1 MNTLS
6 PVPSATTSSAASAA
20 LPAATRKP
28 QVHGLFDQA
37 TWTVT
42 YVVHDGPGTACAI
55 IDSVLDYDPKSGR
68 TRTTSAD
75 QVIAY
80 VKAHDL
86 QLQWILETH
95 AHADH
100 LSAAPYLQQHLG
112 GRIAIGARITG
123 VQKVFKGLFN
133 LEPEFAVDGSQFD
146 VLLGDDQVIEF
157 GALSARVM
165 SVPGHTPACVAY
177 QVGDAVFVGDTLFMP
192 DVGTARCDFPG
203 GDART
208 LYASVRRILSLPG
221 DTRLFMCHDY
231 PPSGRPIAFETTVAA
246 QRRANIHV
254 HDGISEE
261 RFVQMRTKR
270 DATLEMPVLILP
282 AVQINVRAGRMPPE
296 EANGTAYLKIPLNAL

>member
-28 QVHGLFDQA
+28 QVHGLFDKA

-208 LYASVRRILSLPG
+208 LYASVRRILSLPE

-231 PPSGRPIAFETTVAA
+231 PPRNRPIEFQTTVAA
-246 QRRANIHV
+246 QRQANIHM

-261 RFVQMRTKR
+261 QFVQMRTQR
-270 DATLEMPVLILP
+270 DATLEMPMLILP
-282 AVQINVRAGRMPPE
+282 AVQINIRAGHLPPK
-296 EANGTAYLKIPLNAL
+296 EANGTAYVKIPLNAL

>member
-1 MNTLS
+1 
-6 PVPSATTSSAASAA
+6 
-20 LPAATRKP
+20 
-28 QVHGLFDQA
+28 VHGLFDKA

-75 QVIAY
+75 HVIAY
-80 VKAHDL
+80 VKAHNL
-86 QLQWILETH
+86 QVQWILETH

-112 GRIAIGARITG
+112 GQIAIGARITG
-123 VQKVFKGLFN
+123 VQKVFKGIFN

-146 VLLGDDQVIEF
+146 VLLADDQVITF
-157 GALSARVM
+157 GELSARVM

-208 LYASVRRILSLPG
+208 LYASVRRILSLPE

-231 PPSGRPIAFETTVAA
+231 PPGGRPIEFETTVAA

-254 HDGISEE
+254 HDGITEE
-261 RFVQMRTKR
+261 QFVQMRTKR

-282 AVQINVRAGRMPPE
+282 AVQINIRAGHLPPK
-296 EANGTAYLKIPLNAL
+296 EANGTAYVKIPLNAL